1 MVTLDDD
8 GVVGLGEDGTVQRD
22 FDHRV
27 RLDRGRKETCE
38 RRVLSDPCYVYG
50 RAHMTIVTSLEDPKG
65 VRDESATMVGL
76 VRGPQPVRIS

>member
-22 FDHRV
+22 FDHGG
-27 RLDRGRKETCE
+27 RLDGGRKETCE
-38 RRVLSDPCYVYG
+38 RRVLSDPCYLYG
-50 RAHMTIVTSLEDPKG
+50 RAHMTIVTSLEDPRG